1 MRSCFTSIFAAGRY
15 DMGSEVSPSDCREA
29 PPDCVATPYQN
40 ITVTSGQH
48 AHPHRSAI
56 VKPEAG
62 QRDGLIVGLV

>member
-1 MRSCFTSIFAAGRY
+1 
-15 DMGSEVSPSDCREA
+15 MGSEVSPSDCREA